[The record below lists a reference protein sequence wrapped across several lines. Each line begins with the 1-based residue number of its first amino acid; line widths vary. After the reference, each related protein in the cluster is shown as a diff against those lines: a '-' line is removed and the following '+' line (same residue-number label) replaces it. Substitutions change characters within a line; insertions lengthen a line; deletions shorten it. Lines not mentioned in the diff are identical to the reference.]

1 LNKLRLNPTKYSFGI
16 KSRELLGFMVNDRGI
31 KVDPDKVKVIQSMP
45 STKTENEER
54 GFLGRLNYIAQ
65 FISQL
70 TTTCESIF

>member
-1 LNKLRLNPTKYSFGI
+1 
-16 KSRELLGFMVNDRGI
+16 MVNDRGI

-54 GFLGRLNYIAQ
+54 GYLGRLNYIAQ

-70 TTTCESIF
+70 TTTYESIF